1 MACIWHRQIIYTF
14 KGLWLTLLRMML
26 LLLVDN
32 FQLAFLSCSSRKSKP
47 IGYTILEVKHANWHQ
62 ISQFLEVKQLK
73 SWSSKR
79 PMLAALA
86 TLHHTWPVCV
96 TPAPLSILFFFSFA
110 LSSFFFFSFFPSTTH
125 HIGMVNYTNLNHIKK
140 CKLGGQI
147 KLSWSV

>member
-96 TPAPLSILFFFSFA
+96 TPARKQTEISLLLYLFSFSFPLLSLPFSFS
-110 LSSFFFFSFFPSTTH
+110 LSSPPPL
-125 HIGMVNYTNLNHIKK
+125 IILA
-140 CKLGGQI
+140 
-147 KLSWSV
+147 W